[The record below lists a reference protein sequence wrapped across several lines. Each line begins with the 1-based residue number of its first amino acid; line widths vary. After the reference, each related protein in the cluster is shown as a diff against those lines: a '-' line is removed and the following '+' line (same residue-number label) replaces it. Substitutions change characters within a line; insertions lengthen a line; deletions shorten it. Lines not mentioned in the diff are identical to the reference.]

1 MIGFIEVGSH
11 SNGADAEAGP
21 GGGARGFYRFVLTI
35 EDGSLQGDAAERSEG
50 AQAAGGQVIGEKI
63 IVVGC
68 REEETAE
75 RLEVRFTSEVF
86 LILQQ
91 PPAARQM
98 EKVTLIGEA
107 LHRRAFTALNHG
119 ERGKEQSVIKMA
131 SKKEAGADVLSPGG
145 DHEWRGVSDAR
156 GAHENGEGRVP
167 GVTLDE

>member
-86 LILQQ
+86 LILEQ
-91 PPAARQM
+91 PSAARQM

-119 ERGKEQSVIKMA
+119 ERGKEQTVIKMA
-131 SKKEAGADVLSPGG
+131 LKKEAGADVLSPGG

-167 GVTLDE
+167 RVTLDE